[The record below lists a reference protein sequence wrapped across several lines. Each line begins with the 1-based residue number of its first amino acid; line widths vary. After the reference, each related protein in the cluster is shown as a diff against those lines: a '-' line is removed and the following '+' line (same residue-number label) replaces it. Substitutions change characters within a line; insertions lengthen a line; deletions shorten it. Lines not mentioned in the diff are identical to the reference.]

1 MRAQQIWNCIYFEK
15 YVGENGRYLLLKTD
29 YRLLL
34 FSFIKNTTNLMEYVM
49 SPFSEI
55 RRSLLGRVIE

>member
-34 FSFIKNTTNLMEYVM
+34 FLFIKYNQPDGVCDVAIL
-49 SPFSEI
+49 
-55 RRSLLGRVIE
+55 